1 MINYAYGRM
10 IAPIGINN
18 LQTKEKMEAMELK
31 KIGFIG
37 AFEKTDLIIY
47 TAKILAEVK
56 KRVLVIDT
64 TVLQKA
70 RYIVPAIAPTKF
82 YVTDYEGV
90 DIAVGF
96 EDLESIDKYLGS
108 IETNYDIVLIDIDS
122 PEMFDSFNMINAE
135 KLYFVT
141 AFDNFSLR
149 KGIEI
154 IGNMRPKV
162 KMTKILFERDIM
174 EENDEYLNLLSLTFP
189 IEWNTEILYF
199 PYDQGDLSAIIEN
212 QRVTKIKLKNLSDQF
227 RDSLLMLVQEI
238 TPETRTGDLKKVFKE
253 L

>member
-1 MINYAYGRM
+1 M
-10 IAPIGINN
+10 
-18 LQTKEKMEAMELK
+18 K

-37 AFEKTDLIIY
+37 AFEKTDLIVY
-47 TAKILAEVK
+47 TAKILTEAG

-82 YVTDYEGV
+82 YVTEYEKI

-96 EDLESIDKYLGS
+96 EDLESVSKYLGD
-108 IETNYDIVLIDIDS
+108 IEFNYDIILLDIDS
-122 PEMFDSFNMINAE
+122 PEMFDSFQMSNSE

-154 IGNMRPKV
+154 IGNMRPKLR
-162 KMTKILFERDIM
+162 MTKILFERDIT
-174 EENDEYLNLLSLTFP
+174 EENDEYLNLLSLTFS
-189 IEWNTEILYF
+189 IEWEKEKFYF
-199 PYDQGDLSAIIEN
+199 PYDQGDLTEIIQN
-212 QRVTKIKLKNLSDQF
+212 QRVSKIKFRNLSDQY
-227 RDSLLMLVQEI
+227 RDSLGLLAQEI
-238 TPETRTGDLKKVFKE
+238 IPETRSGLIRKIMKNI
-253 L
+253 